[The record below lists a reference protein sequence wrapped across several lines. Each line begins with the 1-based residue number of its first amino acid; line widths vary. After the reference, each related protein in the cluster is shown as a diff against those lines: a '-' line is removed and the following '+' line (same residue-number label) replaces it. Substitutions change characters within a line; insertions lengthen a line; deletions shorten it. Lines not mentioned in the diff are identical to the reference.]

1 MRFAGSDRK
10 GPVVAYLGAVLL
22 CLVAAG
28 PSLASSGEGGG
39 GGGIT
44 VIPDV
49 SAVIQII
56 NFIVL
61 IILLNFLLYR
71 PIRKIISQ
79 RKEKIQGLE
88 LSIETAGDAA
98 VEKDKAFAQGI
109 KDARVKGMREKDAL
123 LQEADEEEKRILEQI
138 NAKAQTELAEVRSK
152 IAADVDTVKG
162 ALSKQ
167 VDAFA
172 NAISQK
178 ILGRNI

>member
-1 MRFAGSDRK
+1 MRFTGTGRR
-10 GPVVAYLGAVLL
+10 GPVVICFCAFLL
-22 CLVAAG
+22 CLIAAG

-39 GGGIT
+39 GGIT

-49 SAVIQII
+49 SAIIQII

-88 LSIETAGDAA
+88 LSIETADDAA
-98 VEKDKAFAQGI
+98 VEKDKAFVQGI
-109 KDARVKGMREKDAL
+109 KEARVKGMQEKDAL
-123 LQEADEEEKRILEQI
+123 LQEAGEEEKRILEQI
-138 NAKAQTELAEVRSK
+138 NSKAQAELTEVRSK
-152 IAADVDTVKG
+152 IAVDMDSAKD

-167 VDAFA
+167 VDEFA
-172 NAISQK
+172 NAISKK